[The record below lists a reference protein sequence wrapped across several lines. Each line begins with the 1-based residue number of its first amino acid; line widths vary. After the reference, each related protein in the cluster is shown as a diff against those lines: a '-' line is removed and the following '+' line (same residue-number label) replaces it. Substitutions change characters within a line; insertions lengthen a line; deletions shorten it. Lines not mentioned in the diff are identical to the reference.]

1 MPGTVRERIEVRSNF
16 TCNDTSAPLWS
27 FRLNTEN
34 LFRRHGGKKKISTG
48 LHSLLW
54 IQVRARA
61 WFSSCPSSDLYKRP
75 VLLREEFWP
84 RNGMTVHKRTRDN
97 AFQRKEVLVIET
109 FSGRNQYRVFH
120 YKIKSIKFNFKIHET
135 EEDMWKYRN

>member
-1 MPGTVRERIEVRSNF
+1 MLIKCRVPFGKGSK
-16 TCNDTSAPLWS
+16 SAPISRATTPAPRYDRFAWTQRTCS
-27 FRLNTEN
+27 YR
-34 LFRRHGGKKKISTG
+34 GGKKKISTG
-48 LHSLLW
+48 LYSLLW

-97 AFQRKEVLVIET
+97 AFQRTEVLVVET
-109 FSGRNQYRVFH
+109 SSGKNQYRVFH
-120 YKIKSIKFNFKIHET
+120 YIKSIKFNF
-135 EEDMWKYRN
+135 